1 MKKIISI
8 FIIFIMLLSITGCK
22 DKKEKYKITFLND
35 TNEIYK
41 ELEVSDEEEVNVDPL
56 SKEGYT
62 FDGWYVNDQKI
73 TLPKKFNENT
83 TLTPKFIINKYTY
96 KFIVDGKIILE
107 ETKDYGSSINYPSNP
122 TKEGTDEYKYEF
134 KAWDKEDTILKNDIT
149 FNAIFEETKN
159 TYTYKFLVDGKVI
172 AEETKDYGSAINYP
186 SNPTKESTKE
196 YTYEFTGWDK
206 EDTILNKNITFNA
219 IFKKTLN
226 QYTYKFIDSNGTV
239 LKEETVDYGTLPIE
253 PDQPSKEGYE
263 FTGWDKEVSKV
274 TDNIEYHATYK
285 EKEEIASLDN
295 LVVSILGDSIS
306 TFYKADSPVNSYYSG
321 ENQFYYPI
329 YSSTV
334 KTVDLTWW
342 YQLINN
348 NNMKLGINNSWSGSC
363 AYGTSSSAGM
373 SDGRINTITENGN
386 PDIVIIYLGTNDCAG
401 GFELTNFSNA
411 IQTMISKI
419 RKITDAEIFITTL
432 GYSNYTGN
440 KYKEENR
447 IAYNK
452 ELRKIANELKC
463 GIVPLDDYITETSYS
478 FYLGDFLHYNAK
490 GAELLSLIYEK
501 AIKEYFGIEFDK
513 EIKVEHKEVLPE
525 GVIGKIVATSNTNFW
540 GNYANNVFLV
550 DSSFTNPQF
559 SYRIEIIKDSK
570 TNQYVVSNIL
580 KSGDTSSYTGEYIIV
595 ISDSHENKTAIL
607 ADVENV
613 VVGSIVEFDPN
624 SSFPIE
630 ITFKK
635 GSGVVTPPV
644 QEEEEEDI
652 PTEENN
658 QLVVGAYN
666 EGVWTKYET
675 TVIAY
680 SYDKIDKSSTFIN
693 FYMIGIKKDNDNYK
707 VVYLKNVGEN
717 CDFTECDYYILIF
730 SSLSVK
736 TYYENA
742 KLNQEVVMTGDITTG
757 KCSLLFK

>member
-22 DKKEKYKITFLND
+22 DKTEKYKITFLTEN
-35 TNEIYK
+35 NEIYQ
-41 ELEVSDEEEVNVDPL
+41 ELEVTSEQEVTVENL
-56 SKEGYT
+56 IKEGHT
-62 FDGWYVNDQKI
+62 FDGWYLNDQKI
-73 TLPKKFNENT
+73 TLPTKFNENT
-83 TLTPKFIINKYTY
+83 TLTPKFTINQYTY
-96 KFIVDGKIILE
+96 KFLVDGKVLSE
-107 ETKDYGSSINYPSNP
+107 GTINYGDTIPYPNNP
-122 TKEGTDEYKYEF
+122 TKEGTKELKYTF
-134 KAWDKEDTILKNDIT
+134 SKWDKEDTIIKNNIE

-159 TYTYKFLVDGKVI
+159 TYTYKFLVDCKSI
-172 AEETKDYGSAINYP
+172 KEETVEYGSTINYP
-186 SNPTKESTKE
+186 SNPTKVATKE
-196 YTYEFTGWDK
+196 YTYEFIGWDK
-206 EDTILNKNITFNA
+206 EATILNDNITFNA
-219 IFKKTLN
+219 IFKSTKNT
-226 QYTYKFIDSNGTV
+226 YTYKFIDEDGTI
-239 LKEETVDYGTLPIE
+239 LKEETVEYGTLPIE
-253 PDQPSKEGYE
+253 PDHPSKDGFK
-263 FTGWDKEVSKV
+263 FTGWDKKVSKV
-274 TDNIEYHATYK
+274 TDNIEYTAQY
-285 EKEEIASLDN
+285 EEIKDITSLDN

-306 TFYKADSPVNSYYSG
+306 TFYSADSPVNSYYHG
-321 ENQFYYPI
+321 ENQFYYPT

-342 YQLINN
+342 YKLINN

-373 SDGRINTITENGN
+373 TDGRINTITENGD

-401 GFELTNFSNA
+401 GFELANFSNA

-447 IAYNK
+447 LAYNV
-452 ELRKIANELKC
+452 ELRKLASELNC
-463 GIVPLDDYITETSYS
+463 GIVPLDEYITSTSYS
-478 FYLGDFLHYNAK
+478 FYLGDYLHYNAK

-501 AIKEYFGIEFDK
+501 SIKEYYGINFDK
-513 EIKVEHKEVLPE
+513 EIKVEHKEQLPE
-525 GVIGKIVATSNTNFW
+525 GVLGKVTTTSNTNFW

-559 SYRIEIIKDSK
+559 SYRIILTKNAD
-570 TNQYVVSNIL
+570 NQYVVTNIL
-580 KSGDTSSYTGEYIIV
+580 ESGDTTPLSGDYVII
-595 ISDSHENKTAIL
+595 ISDKHENQKTIL
-607 ADVENV
+607 ADIENV
-613 VVGSIVEFDPN
+613 VIGSIAEMDPTTD
-624 SSFPIE
+624 FPIE
-630 ITFKK
+630 ITFKQ
-635 GSGVVTPPV
+635 GSGEVTPPNP
-644 QEEEEEDI
+644 EEPEEDI
-652 PTEENN
+652 PTEEDN

-680 SYDKIDKSSTFIN
+680 SYDAMDKTSTFVN
-693 FYMIGIKKDNDNYK
+693 FYVIGIQKDNDNYK
-707 VVYLKNVGEN
+707 VVYLKNVGDN
-717 CDFTECDYYILIF
+717 CDFTVCDYYILIF

-742 KLNQEVVMTGDITTG
+742 SLNQEVVMTGDITTG